1 MEMDKIDLLF
11 LMQNWINEI
20 NLNYEQVSNPSV
32 NLQLNIQSEV
42 KGIPMVVIIH
52 PKQDSKILVFT
63 SRINLPDDIQI
74 KLLNLEKLK
83 RDKLFWNIKHS
94 LIQLGINFR
103 IINPELQIP
112 NTWEINKQISIK
124 DITFQIFIDTYNLI
138 KNGVFLIQWKIQEI
152 LETQD

>member
-1 MEMDKIDLLF
+1 MDKIDLLF